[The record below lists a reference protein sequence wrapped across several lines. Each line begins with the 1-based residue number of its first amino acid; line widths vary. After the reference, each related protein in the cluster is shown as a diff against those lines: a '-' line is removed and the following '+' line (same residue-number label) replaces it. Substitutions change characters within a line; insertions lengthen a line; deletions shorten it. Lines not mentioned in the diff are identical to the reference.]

1 MGVYET
7 LFGSDNDNLEA
18 TEQEQ
23 SFLEILGDNIIG
35 FDNQRESAGEAIA
48 KKFNEDELGFLKD
61 MGIGMYEGAKEFVK
75 APIETTKEV
84 VSDIYTGTKDLFTK
98 DLDERLMDMYGV
110 TREEATAEQINN
122 AKEGVWG
129 CFNCIIISTCSRCRN
144 NGG

>member
-110 TREEATAEQINN
+110 TREEATAEQITS
-122 AKEGVWG
+122 K
-129 CFNCIIISTCSRCRN
+129 
-144 NGG
+144 